1 MNGLQAYQRV
11 NTQTSITDADP
22 HKLIQLLYN
31 GALERIN
38 MAKARMQAKDYAGK
52 GKLIGKAIE
61 IIGGLKSFLDFEKGG
76 ELAARLE
83 GLYDYMERTLLEA
96 SAKNDI
102 AKLDEVALGER
113 ESRDLQDLL
122 DTVPLEQSHLA
133 RRLKNSGHTYAS
145 ATGLTP

>member
-1 MNGLQAYQRV
+1 MKGLKAYQQV

-83 GLYDYMERTLLEA
+83 GLYDYMERTLFEA
-96 SAKNDI
+96 NARNDV
-102 AKLDEVALGER
+102 AKLDEVA
-113 ESRDLQDLL
+113 DLL
-122 DTVPLEQSHLA
+122 RSIKDGWDGIREEALEQSA
-133 RRLKNSGHTYAS
+133 QVG
-145 ATGLTP
+145 

>member
-1 MNGLQAYQRV
+1 MKGLKAYQQV

-52 GKLIGKAIE
+52 GQLIGKAIE

-76 ELAARLE
+76 DLAARLE

-96 SAKNDI
+96 SAKNDM
-102 AKLDEVALGER
+102 AKLDEVA
-113 ESRDLQDLL
+113 DLL
-122 DTVPLEQSHLA
+122 RSIKDGWDGIREEAVS
-133 RRLKNSGHTYAS
+133 KS
-145 ATGLTP
+145 AQVG

>member
-38 MAKARMQAKDYAGK
+38 MAKARMQAKDHEGK

-61 IIGGLKSFLDFEKGG
+61 IIGGLRSFLDFEKGG

-96 SAKNDI
+96 SAKNDM
-102 AKLDEVALGER
+102 AKLDEVANLLRSIKDGWDGIR
-113 ESRDLQDLL
+113 EEA
-122 DTVPLEQSHLA
+122 VGQSA
-133 RRLKNSGHTYAS
+133 QVG
-145 ATGLTP
+145 

>member
-1 MNGLQAYQRV
+1 MKGLQAYQRV

-61 IIGGLKSFLDFEKGG
+61 IIGGLRSFLDFEKGG
-76 ELAARLE
+76 DLAARLE

-96 SAKNDI
+96 SAKNDM
-102 AKLDEVALGER
+102 AKLDEVANLLRSVKEGWDGIR
-113 ESRDLQDLL
+113 EEAVAQ
-122 DTVPLEQSHLA
+122 A
-133 RRLKNSGHTYAS
+133 G
-145 ATGLTP
+145 

>member
-38 MAKARMQAKDYAGK
+38 MAKARMQAKDYEGK
-52 GKLIGKAIE
+52 GKLISKAIE
-61 IIGGLKSFLDFEKGG
+61 IIGGLRSFLDFEKGG
-76 ELAARLE
+76 DLAARLE

-96 SAKNDI
+96 SARNSVE
-102 AKLDEVALGER
+102 KLDEVA
-113 ESRDLQDLL
+113 DLL
-122 DTVPLEQSHLA
+122 RAIKEGWDGIREDVVSGQSRQA
-133 RRLKNSGHTYAS
+133 AV
-145 ATGLTP
+145 

>member
-38 MAKARMQAKDYAGK
+38 MAKARVQAKDYAGK
-52 GKLIGKAIE
+52 GQLIGKAIE

-76 ELAARLE
+76 DLAARLE

-96 SAKNDI
+96 SAQNDV
-102 AKLDEVALGER
+102 AKLDEVA
-113 ESRDLQDLL
+113 DLL
-122 DTVPLEQSHLA
+122 RSVKDGWDGIREEAVSQQQA
-133 RRLKNSGHTYAS
+133 V
-145 ATGLTP
+145 

>member
-1 MNGLQAYQRV
+1 MKGLKAYQQV

-38 MAKARMQAKDYAGK
+38 MARARMQAKDYAGK

-61 IIGGLKSFLDFEKGG
+61 IIGGLKSFLDFEKGS

-96 SAKNDI
+96 SARNDV
-102 AKLDEVALGER
+102 AKLDEVA
-113 ESRDLQDLL
+113 DLL
-122 DTVPLEQSHLA
+122 HSIKDGWDGIREEALEQSA
-133 RRLKNSGHTYAS
+133 QVG
-145 ATGLTP
+145 

>member
-38 MAKARMQAKDYAGK
+38 MAKARVQAKDYAGK
-52 GKLIGKAIE
+52 GQLIGKAIE
-61 IIGGLKSFLDFEKGG
+61 IIGGLRSFLDFEKGG

-96 SAKNDI
+96 SAQNDV
-102 AKLDEVALGER
+102 AKFDEVANLLRSVKDGWDGIR
-113 ESRDLQDLL
+113 EEAVSQQQAQ
-122 DTVPLEQSHLA
+122 V
-133 RRLKNSGHTYAS
+133 G
-145 ATGLTP
+145 